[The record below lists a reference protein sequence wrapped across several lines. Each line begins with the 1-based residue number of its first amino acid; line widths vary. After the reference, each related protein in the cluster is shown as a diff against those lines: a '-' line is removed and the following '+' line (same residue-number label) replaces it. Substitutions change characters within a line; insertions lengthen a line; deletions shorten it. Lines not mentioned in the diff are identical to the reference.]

1 MAGRDSAECV
11 YNFLKTHTN
20 AATFRSMVWGGADNV
35 LEAGDLTPTVLT
47 KAETARRAAPA
58 DKVLAVSVQ
67 DSGEDPTSSRGVRAQ
82 YVLVRIYDRFMGY
95 GNLRTARI
103 ELMRILK
110 GFYDQFDS
118 ASKQGG
124 LQMSYR
130 GRTGYRW
137 DRVYNVEYEALTYGA
152 RVVFKED

>member
-11 YNFLKTHTN
+11 YNFLKTHIN
-20 AATFRSMVWGGADNV
+20 AATFRGMVWGGADNV
-35 LEAGDLTPTVLT
+35 LEAGDLTPTILAQ
-47 KAETARRAAPA
+47 AETARRLAPA
-58 DKVLAVSVQ
+58 DKVLATTVQ
-67 DSGEDPTSSRGVRAQ
+67 DSGEDPTAAHGVRAQ
-82 YVLVRIYDRFMGY
+82 YVLVRVFDRFQGY
-95 GNLRTARI
+95 GNLRVVRI

-118 ASKQGG
+118 GAEQGG
-124 LQMSYR
+124 LQIEYR

-152 RVVFKED
+152 QVVFKED